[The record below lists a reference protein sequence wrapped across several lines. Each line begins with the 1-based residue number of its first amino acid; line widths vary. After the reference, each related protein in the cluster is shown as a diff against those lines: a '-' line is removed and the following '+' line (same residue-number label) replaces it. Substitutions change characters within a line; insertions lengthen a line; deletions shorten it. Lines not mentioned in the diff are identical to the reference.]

1 MTTTTPDTTHAPP
14 IQPGPLRRWVM
25 RHDDSWFFIVPYIGL
40 AVILSITISTFWLVA
55 VVAAHF
61 ALELVRQVYI
71 TQDMQPRPGVL
82 NLLARTLWELKLD
95 VALILFALVMAL
107 YMEFVLAAAGLG
119 QAARVG
125 ATAGARFTVLQRVL
139 RGVFLSL
146 DDLMQVARVI
156 ARRGIK
162 PDADAE
168 ATAQNDDGDDSA
180 PGWQGPLSRGDKLT
194 LAFGALCFLLI
205 AFAPII
211 TDHDVDTALATIFD
225 ELQPFPA
232 PDDPDSGE

>member
-1 MTTTTPDTTHAPP
+1 MTTTTPDTAQP
-14 IQPGPLRRWVM
+14 IPPGPLRSWVM

-40 AVILSITISTFWLVA
+40 AVLLSITISTFWLVA
-55 VVAAHF
+55 VVAGHF
-61 ALELVRQVYI
+61 ALELLRQVYLSE
-71 TQDMQPRPGVL
+71 QMQPRPSLL
-82 NLLARTLWELKLD
+82 NLVARTLWELKLD

-107 YMEFVLAAAGLG
+107 YLEFVLAAVGLG

-125 ATAGARFTVLQRVL
+125 AMAGARFTVLQRVL

-156 ARRGIK
+156 ARRGKK
-162 PDADAE
+162 PDADE
-168 ATAQNDDGDDSA
+168 ADDADDTA
-180 PGWQGPLSRGDKLT
+180 PGWQGPLSRGDKFT

-205 AFAPII
+205 AAAPII

-232 PDDPDSGE
+232 PENGDSGE